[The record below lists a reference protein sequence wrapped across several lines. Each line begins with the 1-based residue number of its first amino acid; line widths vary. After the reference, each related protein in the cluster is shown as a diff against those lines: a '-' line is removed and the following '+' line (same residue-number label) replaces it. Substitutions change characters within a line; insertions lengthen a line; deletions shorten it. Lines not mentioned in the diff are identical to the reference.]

1 MSSKS
6 MNKVFLMGHLGQTP
20 ELQVSKAGKPYARL
34 RLATNRRWFNGEG
47 GEVKES
53 TDWHS
58 VFVWGRLA
66 EQCTAS
72 LQKGALVFVEGAL
85 TYWQAADSD
94 TPYKN
99 AIHGHEVRFLN
110 SRPMRDAG
118 DADIRPWPDGLDN
131 SEDARS
137 HNAVAHLS

>member
-1 MSSKS
+1 
-6 MNKVFLMGHLGQTP
+6 MNKVFLMGHLGHTP
-20 ELQVSKAGKPYARL
+20 ELQMSKAGKPYARL
-34 RLATNRRWFNGEG
+34 SLATNRRWVQGE
-47 GEVKES
+47 ESKEA

-85 TYWQAADSD
+85 TYWQVADSQ
-94 TPYKN
+94 TPFKN

-110 SRPMRDAG
+110 SRMGNSPITLDN
-118 DADIRPWPDGLDN
+118 LDN
-131 SEDARS
+131 SEEARS